1 MPAAPII
8 VVGAGIGG
16 LAASIALKRAGR
28 DVLVIERADR
38 IEEVGAGL
46 QIAPN
51 AGRILQEFGLSAAIE
66 KVSLEP
72 RSLFIRRARD
82 GATLARLPLAE
93 VRDRWGAPFRV
104 FHRADLQNALLEKA
118 ESLGVEVR
126 TGACC
131 AGLDQDESGVR
142 LRIRCDQGEE
152 TLEADAIIGAD
163 GLRSAVRADLR
174 LAAKDEP
181 SLLGLTAWRALL
193 PAQSAP
199 AALRERATHLW
210 LGPDAHIVHYPLR
223 DASIISAVAIVED
236 GEDASARP
244 ESLSGEQ
251 LVRAIGFDRWD
262 TDLRALL
269 EAAPSWR
276 RWPLFGRP
284 ELTHWSRGRV
294 TLLGDAAHPM
304 IPCLAQGAA
313 QAIEDAAALGRAFSE
328 QPSVEAALDAY
339 QDARMQRAAQVQRGS
354 RRQGAYFHLRGPVAS
369 ARDLAIRVLGGRGM
383 FARNAWLYR

>member
-16 LAASIALKRAGR
+16 LAASIALRRTGR
-28 DVLVIERADR
+28 EALVVERADR

-51 AGRILQEFGLSAAIE
+51 AGRILQEFGLSAALE
-66 KVSLEP
+66 RVALEP

-93 VRDRWGAPFRV
+93 ARDRWGAPFRV

-118 ESLGVEVR
+118 LSLGVSIR

-131 AGLDQDESGVR
+131 AGFAQDESGVR
-142 LRIRCDQGEE
+142 LRVHSNRGDE
-152 TLEADAIIGAD
+152 TLEADAVIGAD

-199 AALRERATHLW
+199 AALRERAAHLW

-236 GEDASARP
+236 GGAAARP

-262 TDLRALL
+262 ADLRALL

-284 ELTHWSRGRV
+284 ELARWSRGRV

-313 QAIEDAAALGRAFSE
+313 QAIEDAAALGRAFAD
-328 QPSVEAALDAY
+328 QASVEAALDAY
-339 QDARMQRAAQVQRGS
+339 QRARMRRAAQVQRGS
-354 RRQGAYFHLRGPVAS
+354 RRQGAYFHLRGPIAS
-369 ARDLAIRVLGGRGM
+369 ARDLAIRALGGEGM
-383 FARNAWLYR
+383 LARNAWLYR